1 MPELPE
7 VETIRRTVAPVIGRR
22 VSSVR
27 LLRRDVVITRDD
39 PFGGM
44 SRARGDR
51 TSRQRRVRDE
61 ELLAGARIAG
71 LSRHGKQLAVLS
83 DSGRV
88 VVIQLGMSGRIAIHN
103 SEAAREAHTHI
114 EWLLDDGSLLRF
126 IDPRRFGGVRT
137 LERVEEL
144 NELWTTTLGPDALDV
159 RADALHQALSRT
171 SRPIKSALLDQ
182 RVVAGVGNIYADE
195 ALFAS
200 RLHPERLA
208 SDLSPGEVKD
218 LAKAIRK
225 TLRLAVEHRGST
237 LRDYRDA
244 SGSPGA
250 FASRHA
256 VYGRSGQA
264 CQSCG
269 SVLCSAS
276 VAQRTTVWCP
286 RCQRRPPTGN
296 THRAAPDR

>member
-22 VSSVR
+22 VSRVR
-27 LLRRDVVITRDD
+27 LLRRDVVITPDD
-39 PFGGM
+39 PFGGA
-44 SRARGDR
+44 SRARGGR
-51 TSRQRRVRDE
+51 PSRQRRVRDE
-61 ELLAGARIAG
+61 ELLAGARIAE
-71 LSRHGKQLAVLS
+71 LRRHGKQLAVLS

-88 VVIQLGMSGRIAIHN
+88 VVIQLGMSGRIALHD
-103 SEAAREAHTHI
+103 SRAAREAHTHI

-137 LERVEEL
+137 LERVDEL
-144 NELWTTTLGPDALDV
+144 NELWTATLGPDALGI
-159 RADALHQALSRT
+159 RADALHRALSRT

-182 RVVAGVGNIYADE
+182 RVLAGVGNIYADE

-208 SDLSPGEVKD
+208 NDLSPGEVKT
-218 LAKAIRK
+218 LAIAIRK

-244 SGSPGA
+244 SGSPGE

-264 CQSCG
+264 CRSCE
-269 SVLCSAS
+269 SVLCSAR

-286 RCQRRPPTGN
+286 GCQPRSSTRN
-296 THRAAPDR
+296 THRDASDR